1 MCVHRNVHALHRAVN
16 HRAVL
21 QLDRHCLVDELLQ
34 ESALTASSPP
44 RSRHHSCHH
53 HRNTKQVEL
62 NVLGFLFLP
71 LSLSPL
77 SLCFDS
83 PNKLHPEEQIRTVT
97 KVSERETSQITRPLN
112 FEMLLKPS
120 LSDRVDFSCLTA
132 FERAWLFGPRGSIC
146 AHVARLVLADS
157 WKVLDESDAHDREI
171 EATLLQFHIDQLFVP
186 LQHRFTVAL
195 TAPHKTSRALPPIR
209 SPFDDATLRTVSG
222 TLNRIWFERLRSVE
236 LAVLR
241 GGAVARSRCSSLF
254 VDSLV
259 SLCFWLCVL
268 AVLWFAPRSVATFV
282 VQRNDRI
289 VQGLQLTAGLTFVLF
304 HVRVERAV
312 LNGIAI
318 AVISLFVGD
327 TLFDRPLLMMAAA
340 AARFLVLVLGV
351 SVMLTVSE
359 RSVSKLLHLWRFR
372 RGMGAV
378 AVAFEAKRAAR
389 LAAAAAAAAKAAAA
403 SATASAAAAAAERT
417 AKAVSPPV
425 KRDGAVAAA
434 LGASRPRTTAKK
446 GAGARE
452 KKAVAADATAPPA
465 PAPAREHL
473 TPIAV
478 ATTPRDILA
487 PPELDTD
494 FLSLFDDV
502 ESDSCDFASLYE
514 DERHTLLLFGSTE

>member
-1 MCVHRNVHALHRAVN
+1 
-16 HRAVL
+16 
-21 QLDRHCLVDELLQ
+21 
-34 ESALTASSPP
+34 
-44 RSRHHSCHH
+44 
-53 HRNTKQVEL
+53 
-62 NVLGFLFLP
+62 
-71 LSLSPL
+71 
-77 SLCFDS
+77 
-83 PNKLHPEEQIRTVT
+83 
-97 KVSERETSQITRPLN
+97 
-112 FEMLLKPS
+112 MLLKPTVAERS
-120 LSDRVDFSCLTA
+120 DFSSLTA

-157 WKVLDESDAHDREI
+157 WKALDESDARDREI
-171 EATLLQFHIDQLFVP
+171 ETTLLQFHIDQLFVP
-186 LQHRFTVAL
+186 LQHRFAVAL
-195 TAPHKTSRALPPIR
+195 TTPHKASRALPPIR
-209 SPFDDATLRTVSG
+209 SPFDDATLRTVSSA
-222 TLNRIWFERLRSVE
+222 LNRIWFERLRSVE

-241 GGAVARSRCSSLF
+241 GGAVARSRCASLL

-268 AVLWFAPRSVATFV
+268 AVLWFAPRSIAAFV

-289 VQGLQLTAGLTFVLF
+289 VQGLQLTAGLAFVLF

-318 AVISLFVGD
+318 ALFSLFIGD

-351 SVMLTVSE
+351 SVMLTVSQ
-359 RSVSKLLHLWRFR
+359 RSVGKLLHLWRFR

-378 AVAFEAKRAAR
+378 AIAFEAKRAAR
-389 LAAAAAAAAKAAAA
+389 LAAAAAAAAAAAEA
-403 SATASAAAAAAERT
+403 TATASAVAAAERT
-417 AKAVSPPV
+417 TKELAPPAK
-425 KRDGAVAAA
+425 
-434 LGASRPRTTAKK
+434 LLASRSRTTAKK

-452 KKAVAADATAPPA
+452 TKAVAADATATPA

-473 TPIAV
+473 TPVAV
-478 ATTPRDILA
+478 ATAPRDILA

-502 ESDSCDFASLYE
+502 ESDTCDFASLYE